1 VVNGQKHAVHQ
12 YGELNVPGN
21 GPDKLNAPYAAF
33 VIGDYMG
40 QTPPPGMGDGR

>member
-1 VVNGQKHAVHQ
+1 VI
-12 YGELNVPGN
+12 NVPGN

-33 VIGDYMG
+33 VIGDYTG